1 MGNANG
7 EGNGS
12 ETHSDT
18 VRETVWLTVP
28 DAARKLGVSSTAI
41 RNRVKRGTLE
51 SKPNGNR
58 GVLVKIANG
67 EPNRLQTVSDT
78 VSLTVSNLESEN
90 AALRA
95 ENQLLRDERDWLR
108 SRLERPGGIV
118 PRLKRWFLG

>member
-1 MGNANG
+1 MDNANG

-18 VRETVWLTVP
+18 VGETVWLTIP
-28 DAARKLGVSSTAI
+28 QAAQKIGVSSTAI

-58 GVLVKIANG
+58 GVLVKFANG
-67 EPNRLQTVSDT
+67 EPNRTQTVSET

-108 SRLERPGGIV
+108 SRLEKPGGIV
-118 PRLKRWFLG
+118 PRLKQWLLG